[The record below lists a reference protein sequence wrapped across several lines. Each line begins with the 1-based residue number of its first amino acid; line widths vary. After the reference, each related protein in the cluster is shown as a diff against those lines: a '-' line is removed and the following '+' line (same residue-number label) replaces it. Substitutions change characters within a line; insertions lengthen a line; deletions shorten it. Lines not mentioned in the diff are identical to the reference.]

1 MKRTVVRAVKC
12 TLAAINTLFIV
23 TALQRHLTLVGKRS
37 VKLDLF
43 ANRRLIL
50 AYGLGNGS
58 FGGTVGNAGENNTPF
73 F

>member
-1 MKRTVVRAVKC
+1 M
-12 TLAAINTLFIV
+12 
-23 TALQRHLTLVGKRS
+23 GKRS